1 MDLLSAIASAS
12 HRDSIPGGASA
23 AHLESLTEIALAH
36 HKESLS
42 RAVSN
47 VPTIV
52 EIPSYRPRRRERNS
66 VIEQF
71 ERRLFP
77 SPEELAKDPYLVE
90 FEPDDPLN
98 PKVSLCLWL
107 FWLLN

>member
-23 AHLESLTEIALAH
+23 AHLESLTEIALAN

-42 RAVSN
+42 RVVSN

-52 EIPSYRPRRRERNS
+52 EIPRPRRRERNS

-77 SPEELAKDPYLVE
+77 SPEEHAKDPYLVE

-98 PKVSLCLWL
+98 PKVGSSAD
-107 FWLLN
+107 F